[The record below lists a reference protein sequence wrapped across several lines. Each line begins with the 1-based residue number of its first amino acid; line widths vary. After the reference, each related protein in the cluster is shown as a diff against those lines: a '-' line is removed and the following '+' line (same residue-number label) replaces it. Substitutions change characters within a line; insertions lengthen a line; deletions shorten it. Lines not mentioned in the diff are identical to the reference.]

1 MNGEVSRESTTV
13 NQRRAAPAAS
23 GEINTGAKAAPRLVC
38 VSTDTDAVAVLQHVV
53 QGIFPAAHV
62 GSADTSILRDP
73 PDAECVILSVGAMHG
88 AAEDLARGL
97 RTRGFRSALVVVA
110 DVPGA
115 LPADRLTL
123 LGIGDVVSTANLAT
137 ALPAALARQ
146 LALQDD
152 ADRSPA
158 AGRLLH
164 SARELQA
171 LVAAGEAAG
180 GLKHRLNNPLAALL
194 AEAQLMELEP
204 MSVEH
209 SQSVHRI
216 VELCRRIIDVTGTI
230 DGVGMPRHL

>member
-1 MNGEVSRESTTV
+1 MNGEVTRESIIV
-13 NQRRAAPAAS
+13 NERASAPRAR
-23 GEINTGAKAAPRLVC
+23 GETSTGANAAPRLVC
-38 VSTDTDAVAVLQHVV
+38 VSTDTAAVAVLQHVV
-53 QGIFPAAHV
+53 QGIFPGAQV

-73 PDAECVILSVGAMHG
+73 PDAECVILSVGAMNG
-88 AAEDLARGL
+88 VAEELARGL
-97 RTRGFRSALVVVA
+97 RTRGFRNALVVVA

-115 LPADRLTL
+115 LPLDRLAL
-123 LGIGDVVSTANLAT
+123 LGIDDVVATADLAT

-146 LALQDD
+146 LALQQD

-158 AGRLLH
+158 AGRLLD

-171 LVAAGEAAG
+171 LVAAGQAAG

-204 MSVEH
+204 MSAEH
-209 SQSVHRI
+209 AKSVHRI

-230 DGVGMPRHL
+230 DGVGMRR